1 MKPDVLASLLLAC
14 MLLAGSA
21 PVFARSPASG
31 ADADASVAVDRQLLL
46 MLRAPPPHFRPEAS
60 YGGGYR
66 DAPGRDARRRVA
78 RSLARA
84 HGLRLL
90 DDWPMPALGLDCFVM
105 EAPSADGRAR
115 LLVQLAADP
124 RVESVEPMQAFR
136 MLRDVMAADGD
147 PLAATQPAVADWH
160 LRELHKLATGRHV
173 TIAVLDT
180 GVDATHPDLRGQ
192 PLLTRNFI
200 DGNAYAAE
208 THGTAVAGIIAARAN
223 DGIGIAGIAPGARL
237 LGLRACSQLAR
248 GGAACS
254 TFSLAKALQFA
265 LEAKAQVF
273 NLSLTGPSDRLL
285 ARLLD
290 VALAR
295 GTSVVAADD
304 IDAPDGGFP
313 ASHPGVLAVAGLQSS
328 RRLRAGALASSVP
341 ATGVPATG
349 MLPPDVLR
357 APDRGIPAPRPG
369 GGWNLVSG
377 TSFAAAQVSGLVALL
392 RELSPH
398 LGATG
403 LRAALATPATS
414 TPMASTPIGLGL
426 ASKRPQSIDACAA
439 VGRVAGRCAC
449 DCVVAQAGLMP
460 RQ

>member
-1 MKPDVLASLLLAC
+1 MKLRAFAVVLLAC
-14 MLLAGSA
+14 MALAGSA
-21 PVFARSPASG
+21 QAFAQSSQIDV
-31 ADADASVAVDRQLLL
+31 DADDAAAPTGVDRQLLL
-46 MLRAPPPHFRPEAS
+46 MLRVPPPHFRPEAG

-105 EAPSADGRAR
+105 EAPNADLRAR
-115 LLVQLAADP
+115 LLAQLAADP

-136 MLRDVMAADGD
+136 VLADGMAADGD

-173 TIAVLDT
+173 TIAALDT

-192 PLLTRNFI
+192 PLQTRNFI

-208 THGTAVAGIIAARAN
+208 THGTAVAGIIAARAD

-254 TFSLAKALQFA
+254 SFSLAKALQFA
-265 LEAKAQVF
+265 LDAKAQVF
-273 NLSLTGPSDRLL
+273 NLSLTGPRDRLL
-285 ARLLD
+285 GRLLD

-295 GTSVVAADD
+295 GVSVVGAVDVQAA
-304 IDAPDGGFP
+304 DGGFP

-328 RRLRAGALASSVP
+328 RPSAAGALPSGTFPMS
-341 ATGVPATG
+341 
-349 MLPPDVLR
+349 VLR

-369 GGWNLVSG
+369 GGWDLVSG

-392 RELSPH
+392 RELSPR
-398 LGATG
+398 LGATD
-403 LRAALATPATS
+403 LRAALSAPATS
-414 TPMASTPIGLGL
+414 TPMVSTSIGLGL
-426 ASKRPQSIDACAA
+426 APKRPSSIDACAA

-449 DCVVAQAGLMP
+449 DCAVAQAGLMP

>member
-1 MKPDVLASLLLAC
+1 MKLRAFAVALLAC
-14 MLLAGSA
+14 MALAGSA
-21 PVFARSPASG
+21 LAFAQPSPI
-31 ADADASVAVDRQLLL
+31 DADVDDAAAAMVVDRQLLL
-46 MLRAPPPHFRPEAS
+46 MLRVPPPHFRPEAG

-84 HGLRLL
+84 HGLRLV

-105 EAPSADGRAR
+105 EAPRADLRAQ
-115 LLVQLAADP
+115 LLAQLAADP

-136 MLRDVMAADGD
+136 VLAGGGD
-147 PLAATQPAVADWH
+147 PLAATQPALTDWH

-173 TIAVLDT
+173 MVAALDT
-180 GVDATHPDLRGQ
+180 GVDASHPDLRGQ
-192 PLLTRNFI
+192 QLLTRNFI

-208 THGTAVAGIIAARAN
+208 THGTAVAGIIAARAD
-223 DGIGIAGIAPGARL
+223 DGIGIAGIAPGVRL

-254 TFSLAKALQFA
+254 SFSLAKALQFA
-265 LEAKAQVF
+265 LEANAQVF
-273 NLSLTGPSDRLL
+273 NLSLTGPRDRLL
-285 ARLLD
+285 GRLLD

-295 GTSVVAADD
+295 GVSVVGAVDVQAA
-304 IDAPDGGFP
+304 DGGFP
-313 ASHPGVLAVAGLQSS
+313 ASHPGVLAVAGLQSPQS
-328 RRLRAGALASSVP
+328 LPAGALPSGTLPTS
-341 ATGVPATG
+341 
-349 MLPPDVLR
+349 MLPTSTLPSGVLH

-369 GGWNLVSG
+369 GGWDLVSG

-392 RELSPH
+392 RELSPR
-398 LGATG
+398 LGATD
-403 LRAALATPATS
+403 LRAALSAPATS
-414 TPMASTPIGLGL
+414 APMASTPIGLGL
-426 ASKRPQSIDACAA
+426 APKRPPSIDACAA

-449 DCVVAQAGLMP
+449 DCVVAQAGLLP

>member
-1 MKPDVLASLLLAC
+1 MKPRVFALLLLAC
-14 MLLAGSA
+14 VVLAGSA
-21 PVFARSPASG
+21 PVFARSPPVDG
-31 ADADASVAVDRQLLL
+31 DADAAAVVDRQLLL

-66 DAPGRDARRRVA
+66 DAPGRDARRRIA

-90 DDWPMPALGLDCFVM
+90 DDWPMPALGLDCFVL
-105 EAPSADGRAR
+105 EAPSADGRAQ
-115 LLVQLAADP
+115 LLAQLAADP
-124 RVESVEPMQAFR
+124 RVESVEPMQTFR
-136 MLRDVMAADGD
+136 VLAQGVPAQGD
-147 PLAATQPAVADWH
+147 PLGATQPAMADWH

-173 TIAVLDT
+173 TVAALDT

-192 PLLTRNFI
+192 RLLTRNFI

-208 THGTAVAGIIAARAN
+208 THGTAVAGIIAARAD
-223 DGIGIAGIAPGARL
+223 DGVGIAGIAPGARL

-254 TFSLAKALQFA
+254 SFSLAKALQFA

-273 NLSLTGPSDRLL
+273 NLSLTGPPDRLL
-285 ARLLD
+285 GRLLD
-290 VALAR
+290 VAMAR
-295 GTSVVAADD
+295 GASVVGAVDVDAA
-304 IDAPDGGFP
+304 DGGFP

-328 RRLRAGALASSVP
+328 RSLPAGTLPSS
-341 ATGVPATG
+341 
-349 MLPPDVLR
+349 VLR

-369 GGWNLVSG
+369 GGWDLLSG

-392 RELSPH
+392 RELSPR
-398 LGATG
+398 LGADD
-403 LRAALATPATS
+403 LRAALSAPATS

-426 ASKRPQSIDACAA
+426 APKRPPSIDACAA

-449 DCVVAQAGLMP
+449 DCAVAQAGLMP

>member
-1 MKPDVLASLLLAC
+1 
-14 MLLAGSA
+14 
-21 PVFARSPASG
+21 
-31 ADADASVAVDRQLLL
+31 
-46 MLRAPPPHFRPEAS
+46 
-60 YGGGYR
+60 
-66 DAPGRDARRRVA
+66 
-78 RSLARA
+78 
-84 HGLRLL
+84 
-90 DDWPMPALGLDCFVM
+90 M
-105 EAPSADGRAR
+105 EAPNADLRAR
-115 LLVQLAADP
+115 LLAQLAADP

-136 MLRDVMAADGD
+136 VLADGMAADGD
-147 PLAATQPAVADWH
+147 PLAATQPAMADWH

-173 TIAVLDT
+173 TIAALDT

-192 PLLTRNFI
+192 PLQTRNFI

-208 THGTAVAGIIAARAN
+208 THGTAVAGIIAARAD

-254 TFSLAKALQFA
+254 SFSLAKALQFA

-273 NLSLTGPSDRLL
+273 NLSLTGPRDRLL
-285 ARLLD
+285 GRLLD

-295 GTSVVAADD
+295 GVSVVGAVDVQAA
-304 IDAPDGGFP
+304 DGGFP

-328 RRLRAGALASSVP
+328 RPFPAGALPSG
-341 ATGVPATG
+341 T
-349 MLPPDVLR
+349 LPMSVLR

-369 GGWNLVSG
+369 GGWDLVSG

-392 RELSPH
+392 RELSPR
-398 LGATG
+398 LGATD
-403 LRAALATPATS
+403 LRAALSAPATS
-414 TPMASTPIGLGL
+414 TPMVSTSIGLGL
-426 ASKRPQSIDACAA
+426 APKRPSSIDACAA

-449 DCVVAQAGLMP
+449 DCAVAQAGLMP

>member
-1 MKPDVLASLLLAC
+1 MKLRAFAVLLLAC
-14 MLLAGSA
+14 MALAGGA
-21 PVFARSPASG
+21 PAFAQSPPTDSD
-31 ADADASVAVDRQLLL
+31 ADADAPAVVDRQLLL
-46 MLRAPPPHFRPEAS
+46 MLRVPPPHFRPEAS
-60 YGGGYR
+60 YGSGYR
-66 DAPGRDARRRVA
+66 DAPGRDARRRIA

-105 EAPSADGRAR
+105 EASSADVRAR
-115 LLVQLAADP
+115 LLAQLAADP
-124 RVESVEPMQAFR
+124 RVESVEPMQTFR
-136 MLRDVMAADGD
+136 VLADGMAAGGD

-173 TIAVLDT
+173 TIAALDT

-192 PLLTRNFI
+192 RLQTRNFI

-208 THGTAVAGIIAARAN
+208 THGTAVAGIIAARAD

-248 GGAACS
+248 GGAVCS
-254 TFSLAKALQFA
+254 SFSLAKALQFA

-285 ARLLD
+285 GRLLD
-290 VALAR
+290 IALAR
-295 GTSVVAADD
+295 GVSVVGAVD
-304 IDAPDGGFP
+304 IDAADGGFP
-313 ASHPGVLAVAGLQSS
+313 ASHSGVLAVAGS
-328 RRLRAGALASSVP
+328 RPSRPLPAGALPSN
-341 ATGVPATG
+341 
-349 MLPPDVLR
+349 MLR

-369 GGWNLVSG
+369 GGWDLVSG

-392 RELSPH
+392 RELSPR
-398 LGATG
+398 LGAAD
-403 LRAALATPATS
+403 LRAALSTPATS

-426 ASKRPQSIDACAA
+426 APKRLQSIDACAA

>member
-1 MKPDVLASLLLAC
+1 MKLRAFAVALLAC
-14 MLLAGSA
+14 VALAGSA
-21 PVFARSPASG
+21 LAFAQTSPI
-31 ADADASVAVDRQLLL
+31 DADVDHAAAATVVDRQLLL
-46 MLRAPPPHFRPEAS
+46 MLRVPPPHFRPEAG

-105 EAPSADGRAR
+105 EAPSADLRVQ
-115 LLVQLAADP
+115 LLAQLAADP

-136 MLRDVMAADGD
+136 VLADRGD
-147 PLAATQPAVADWH
+147 PLAATQPAIADWH

-173 TIAVLDT
+173 TVAALDT

-192 PLLTRNFI
+192 QLLTRNFVD
-200 DGNAYAAE
+200 DGAYVAE
-208 THGTAVAGIIAARAN
+208 THGTAVAGIIAARAD
-223 DGIGIAGIAPGARL
+223 DGIGIVGIAPDARL

-248 GGAACS
+248 GDAACS
-254 TFSLAKALQFA
+254 SFSLAKALQFA

-273 NLSLTGPSDRLL
+273 NLSLTGPRDRLL
-285 ARLLD
+285 GRLLD

-295 GTSVVAADD
+295 GVSVIGAVDVQAA
-304 IDAPDGGFP
+304 DGGFP
-313 ASHPGVLAVAGLQSS
+313 ASHPGVLAVAGLQPS
-328 RRLRAGALASSVP
+328 RLLSMDS
-341 ATGVPATG
+341 
-349 MLPPDVLR
+349 LR

-369 GGWNLVSG
+369 GGWDLVSG

-392 RELSPH
+392 RELSPR
-398 LGATG
+398 LGATD
-403 LRAALATPATS
+403 LRAALSAPATS

-426 ASKRPQSIDACAA
+426 TPKRPPSIDACAA
-439 VGRVAGRCAC
+439 VGRVARRCAC

>member
-1 MKPDVLASLLLAC
+1 MKLRAFAVVLLAC
-14 MLLAGSA
+14 MALAGSA
-21 PVFARSPASG
+21 LAFAQSSPIDAA
-31 ADADASVAVDRQLLL
+31 ADDAAAATVVGRQLLL
-46 MLRAPPPHFRPEAS
+46 MLRVPPPHFRPEAG

-84 HGLRLL
+84 HGLRLV

-105 EAPSADGRAR
+105 EAPSAGLRAQ
-115 LLVQLAADP
+115 LLAQLAADP

-136 MLRDVMAADGD
+136 VLADGTAGGGD
-147 PLAATQPAVADWH
+147 PLAATQPAMTDWH

-173 TIAVLDT
+173 TVAALDT

-192 PLLTRNFI
+192 QLQTRNFI
-200 DGNAYAAE
+200 DGNAYAGE
-208 THGTAVAGIIAARAN
+208 THGTAVAGIIAARAD
-223 DGIGIAGIAPGARL
+223 DGVGIAGIAPGVRL

-254 TFSLAKALQFA
+254 SFSLAKALQFA

-273 NLSLTGPSDRLL
+273 NLSLTGPRDRLL
-285 ARLLD
+285 GRLLD

-295 GTSVVAADD
+295 GVSVVGAVDVQAA
-304 IDAPDGGFP
+304 DGGFP
-313 ASHPGVLAVAGLQSS
+313 ASHPGVLAVAGLQPPRPLPMGTLPSS
-328 RRLRAGALASSVP
+328 
-341 ATGVPATG
+341 
-349 MLPPDVLR
+349 VLR

-369 GGWNLVSG
+369 GGWDLVSG

-392 RELSPH
+392 RELSPR
-398 LGATG
+398 LGATD
-403 LRAALATPATS
+403 LRAALSTPATS

-426 ASKRPQSIDACAA
+426 APKRPPSIDACAA

-449 DCVVAQAGLMP
+449 DCVVAQVGLLP

>member
-1 MKPDVLASLLLAC
+1 MKLRAFAVLLLAC
-14 MLLAGSA
+14 LALVGSA
-21 PVFARSPASG
+21 LAFAQPPPITG
-31 ADADASVAVDRQLLL
+31 NADTAAVIDRQLLL
-46 MLRAPPPHFRPEAS
+46 MLRAPPPHFRPEAG
-60 YGGGYR
+60 YGGAYR

-90 DDWPMPALGLDCFVM
+90 DDWPMPALGLDCFVL
-105 EAPSADGRAR
+105 EAPSAEVRAP
-115 LLVQLAADP
+115 LLAQLATDP

-136 MLRDVMAADGD
+136 VLSNGMSAGGD
-147 PLAATQPAVADWH
+147 PLAATQPAMIDWH
-160 LRELHKLATGRHV
+160 LRELHKLATGRQV
-173 TIAVLDT
+173 TVAALDT

-192 PLLTRNFI
+192 RLQTRNFI
-200 DGNAYAAE
+200 DGDAYAAE
-208 THGTAVAGIIAARAN
+208 IHGTEVAGIIAARAD
-223 DGIGIAGIAPGARL
+223 DGIGIAGIAPGVRL
-237 LGLRACSQLAR
+237 LGLRACSQLAH

-254 TFSLAKALQFA
+254 SFSLAKALQFA

-273 NLSLTGPSDRLL
+273 NLSLTGPPDRLL

-290 VALAR
+290 VAMAR
-295 GTSVVAADD
+295 GASVVGAVDVDAA
-304 IDAPDGGFP
+304 DGGFP
-313 ASHPGVLAVAGLQSS
+313 ASHPGVLAVAGLQ
-328 RRLRAGALASSVP
+328 
-341 ATGVPATG
+341 
-349 MLPPDVLR
+349 LPRTRPGDALR

-369 GGWNLVSG
+369 GGWDLVSG

-392 RELSPH
+392 RELSPR

-403 LRAALATPATS
+403 LRAALSPPVTS

-449 DCVVAQAGLMP
+449 DCTVAQAGLMP
-460 RQ
+460 RR

>member
-1 MKPDVLASLLLAC
+1 MKLRAFAVALLAC
-14 MLLAGSA
+14 VALAGSA
-21 PVFARSPASG
+21 LAFGQTSPID
-31 ADADASVAVDRQLLL
+31 ADADDAAAATVVDRQLLL
-46 MLRAPPPHFRPEAS
+46 MLRVPPPHFRPEAG

-105 EAPSADGRAR
+105 EAPSADLRVQ
-115 LLVQLAADP
+115 LLAQLAADP

-136 MLRDVMAADGD
+136 VLADRGD
-147 PLAATQPAVADWH
+147 PLAATQPAIADWH

-173 TIAVLDT
+173 TVAALDT

-192 PLLTRNFI
+192 QLLTRNFVD
-200 DGNAYAAE
+200 DGAYVAE
-208 THGTAVAGIIAARAN
+208 THGTAVAGIIAARAD
-223 DGIGIAGIAPGARL
+223 DGIGIVGIAPDARL

-248 GGAACS
+248 GDAACS
-254 TFSLAKALQFA
+254 SFSLAKALQFA

-273 NLSLTGPSDRLL
+273 NLSLTGPRDRLL
-285 ARLLD
+285 GRLLD

-295 GTSVVAADD
+295 GVSVIGAVDVQAA
-304 IDAPDGGFP
+304 DGGFP
-313 ASHPGVLAVAGLQSS
+313 ASHPGVLAVAGLQPS
-328 RRLRAGALASSVP
+328 RL
-341 ATGVPATG
+341 
-349 MLPPDVLR
+349 LPMDSLR

-369 GGWNLVSG
+369 GGWDLVSG

-392 RELSPH
+392 RELSPR
-398 LGATG
+398 LGATD
-403 LRAALATPATS
+403 LRAALSAPATS

-426 ASKRPQSIDACAA
+426 TPKRPPSIDACAA
-439 VGRVAGRCAC
+439 VGRVARRCAC